1 MSRRKTNSFGDR
13 LLMVLVG
20 LFLYAPIIILIV
32 FSFNAGNSSSV
43 WKGFS
48 LHWYQQL
55 FHNRLIMHSVYTT
68 LMVSLLATII
78 ATIAGTFAAIG
89 FFAMRRKPRETLMA
103 VNNIPMM
110 NADIVT
116 GVSLCLLFVVF
127 FNGWG
132 AFAGWVNSWQTAVV
146 LPERLTMGFGTLLIA
161 HVCFNIPYV
170 ILAVGPKLR
179 QMDRNL
185 VDAAQ
190 DLGCTWMQAFW
201 RVIIPEIKPGI
212 VSGALTAFTMSIDDF
227 IISYFTAGTSSST
240 LAMTIYGMTKKRVSP
255 EINAVSTLLFVTV
268 IILLAIINLREN
280 HAEHHR
286 NVHHESATFAPAP
299 KKYPG
304 LGKKIAAGAMA
315 CVLLAVLI
323 VTGAAARS
331 ERVVNVCSWGEYI
344 DESLIT
350 EFEEKT
356 GIRVNYQTA
365 ESNEALYSLIK
376 MGGADFD
383 VIVPS
388 DYMIARL
395 IQEDM
400 LAELNY
406 DHIPN
411 FQKIDP
417 QFTHLSFDPENRYT
431 VPYTWGSVGII
442 YNTTMV
448 EEPPTKWADMW
459 DVAYTNNVLMFNN
472 SRDAYAIAAKTIG
485 LSMNPQSVDE
495 ITAITDALKKQKN
508 IVQAYVMD
516 EVFDKMEGGEAAMA
530 PYYAGDAIT
539 MIDENPDLAFVHP
552 EEGVNFF
559 IDNMCIPANA
569 KHQEAAEMFIN
580 YLCEPDVGLANAD
593 FIGYSTPI
601 TAVWEMLDDDLKYS
615 EIAYP
620 DAEVLD
626 KAEVF
631 ETLPDDINAAM
642 DAQWSEM
649 KSFEE
654 GGSGWMVVVLLMLA
668 LLISAFNI
676 WRKLRKKSRDN
687 Y

>member
-1 MSRRKTNSFGDR
+1 MKQMKR
-13 LLMVLVG
+13 MVLLLLTV
-20 LFLYAPIIILIV
+20 V
-32 FSFNAGNSSSV
+32 FA
-43 WKGFS
+43 
-48 LHWYQQL
+48 
-55 FHNRLIMHSVYTT
+55 
-68 LMVSLLATII
+68 VSLPLSAF
-78 ATIAGTFAAIG
+78 AAGTIEVTEDVSVSDDYDWTRFKG
-89 FFAMRRKPRETLMA
+89 QNVTL
-103 VNNIPMM
+103 
-110 NADIVT
+110 
-116 GVSLCLLFVVF
+116 
-127 FNGWG
+127 
-132 AFAGWVNSWQTAVV
+132 
-146 LPERLTMGFGTLLIA
+146 
-161 HVCFNIPYV
+161 
-170 ILAVGPKLR
+170 
-179 QMDRNL
+179 
-185 VDAAQ
+185 
-190 DLGCTWMQAFW
+190 
-201 RVIIPEIKPGI
+201 
-212 VSGALTAFTMSIDDF
+212 
-227 IISYFTAGTSSST
+227 
-240 LAMTIYGMTKKRVSP
+240 
-255 EINAVSTLLFVTV
+255 
-268 IILLAIINLREN
+268 
-280 HAEHHR
+280 
-286 NVHHESATFAPAP
+286 NV
-299 KKYPG
+299 Y
-304 LGKKIAAGAMA
+304 
-315 CVLLAVLI
+315 
-323 VTGAAARS
+323 
-331 ERVVNVCSWGEYI
+331 NWGEYI
-344 DESLIT
+344 SNGSDDSLDVVSA
-350 EFEEKT
+350 FEDLTDIK
-356 GIRVNYQTA
+356 VNYTTFD
-365 ESNEALYSLIK
+365 SNESMYAKLKS
-376 MGGADFD
+376 GGVSYD
-383 VIVPS
+383 VIFPS
-388 DYMIARL
+388 DYMVGKMAK
-395 IQEDM
+395 EGM
-400 LAELNY
+400 LSELNM
-406 DHIPN
+406 DNIPN
-411 FQKIDP
+411 FAGIGETYLDR
-417 QFTHLSFDPENRYT
+417 SFDPGNKYS
-431 VPYTWGSVGII
+431 VPYMWGTTGLI

-620 DAEVLD
+620 SAEVLD

-649 KSFEE
+649 KSYEE